1 MVELKVLEHISRQL
15 SDYTTKVFGLWN
27 EADPVY
33 NHLIGV
39 DTIAKEAYL
48 KGERRKFFD
57 ALMASPAYELP
68 IAVDTTLSR
77 LSRFWADSKEFM
89 EVNKDGIGTEPVA
102 WSLIKIYYH
111 ETYAYACELYYYTLI
126 RPDLDTADIFNTL
139 PGLDRKWV
147 RDYLIGKGFITA
159 AKLDQLERPQKDAP
173 DPLSQPGR
181 AMATRKNDASAN
193 WDTTIEK
200 VCNLLNGD
208 LVKYDNNQIHW
219 VFKGNAAQYAYFA
232 LKLKIAT
239 GDTDIRWEYLKDQVI
254 FATYNAQYKTLRKD
268 ASVYAKLLEKKQTKG
283 LPQGYARIDMAFR

>member
-39 DTIAKEAYL
+39 DTLAKEAYL
-48 KGERRKFFD
+48 KSERRKFFD

-68 IAVDTTLSR
+68 ITVDTTLSR
-77 LSRFWADSKEFM
+77 LSRFWTDSREFM
-89 EVNKDGIGTEPVA
+89 EANKDGIGTEPVA

-111 ETYAYACELYYYTLI
+111 ETYAYASELYYYTLI
-126 RPDLDTADIFNTL
+126 RPDLDTADVFNAL
-139 PGLDRKWV
+139 SGLDRKWV
-147 RDYLIGKGFITA
+147 RDYLIGEGFITA

-173 DPLSQPGR
+173 DPQSQPGK

-239 GDTDIRWEYLKDQVI
+239 GDTDIRWEYLKDQVPDGRHQ
-254 FATYNAQYKTLRKD
+254 FRQSQSPGCCLQALRPSGD
-268 ASVYAKLLEKKQTKG
+268 PPDRGCRVRFS
-283 LPQGYARIDMAFR
+283 D

>member
-15 SDYTTKVFGLWN
+15 SDYINKRLGLWN

-33 NHLIGV
+33 NHLIGA
-39 DTIAKEAYL
+39 DTLAKEAYL
-48 KGERRKFFD
+48 KSERRKFFD

-68 IAVDTTLSR
+68 IAVDTILNR

-89 EVNKDGIGTEPVA
+89 EANKDGIGTEPVA

-111 ETYAYACELYYYTLI
+111 ETYAYASELYYYTLI
-126 RPDLDTADIFNTL
+126 RPDIDTADIFNAL
-139 PGLDRKWV
+139 PGLDKRWV

-159 AKLDQLERPQKDAP
+159 AKLDQLERPQKDTP
-173 DPLSQPGR
+173 DPQSQPGR

-254 FATYNAQYKTLRKD
+254 FATYSAQYKTLRKD
-268 ASVYAKLLEKKQTKG
+268 ASVYAKLLEQNQTKG
-283 LPQGYARIDMAFR
+283 LPQGYAAIDKAFR

>member
-15 SDYTTKVFGLWN
+15 SDYTTNFFALWN

-33 NHLIGV
+33 NHLIGA
-39 DTIAKEAYL
+39 DSFAKENYL
-48 KGERRKFFD
+48 KSERRKFFD
-57 ALMASPAYELP
+57 ALLASPSYELP
-68 IAVDTTLSR
+68 IAVDTTLDR
-77 LSRFWADSKEFM
+77 LSRFWTDSKEFM
-89 EVNKDGIGTEPVA
+89 EANKDGIGTEPVA

-111 ETYAYACELYYYTLI
+111 ETCAYASELYYYSLI
-126 RPDLDTADIFNTL
+126 RPDLTPVDLSNAL
-139 PGLDRKWV
+139 PGLDKKWV

-173 DPLSQPGR
+173 DPHSQPGK
-181 AMATRKNDASAN
+181 AMKTRKNDASAN

-254 FATYNAQYKTLRKD
+254 FATYSAQYKLLRKN
-268 ASVYAKLLEKKQTKG
+268 ASIYAKQLEQNQTKG
-283 LPQGYARIDMAFR
+283 LPQGYTKIDKAFR